1 MTADLLAFLRERLDE
16 DAAVARAA
24 SPGPWRPGVR
34 SGLTAVEGDGW
45 TVCNADNLDAAHITR
60 HDPVRTLAEVEAK
73 RALLEL
79 HHEVEDPQEMQD
91 FCATCDVTGKYPE
104 YPCQT
109 LRLLAL
115 PYADHPDYREE
126 WRP

>member
-1 MTADLLAFLRERLDE
+1 MTAGLIAFLRARLDE
-16 DAAVARAA
+16 DEAAARAA
-24 SPGPWRPGVR
+24 KPGPWSADGGAVYGIHPTDGVVDY
-34 SGLTAVEGDGW
+34 SES
-45 TVCNADNLDAAHITR
+45 AAHIAR
-60 HDPVRTLAEVEAK
+60 HDPARVLAEVEVK

-91 FCATCDVTGKYPE
+91 FCAACDVTGTYPE
-104 YPCQT
+104 YPCRT

-115 PYADHPDYREE
+115 PYSSHPGYDES